1 MADIDLTTGSITIGD
16 ATFSKTAPIGA
27 GTGNYDPFLTTHDGN
42 ANGQTND
49 GVAEGFNHDQKSILD
64 TDDARTLSLKLSDMS
79 VKLIDGVAY
88 YEFRVDLNENNSAA
102 GKLVS
107 LNEFKLYTSASPAT
121 LADFNNTTDES
132 GAGFTKVYD
141 LDAGGDKTLILKDD
155 NSGSGTDDY
164 SVLIKA
170 SAFGNVD
177 PAQTYV
183 TLYVN
188 MGSQSAP
195 EDGGFE
201 EWTTGGVA
209 DSNIDTSAPTQTVTI
224 SSITDDVA
232 PTTGTVADGGTTNDT
247 APALAGTLSA
257 VLLAN
262 EVLSIFRDGV
272 KIGEADVAG
281 TNWTFDDAGPLVD
294 GTSYTYTAR
303 VENAANYLGPAS
315 NAYDITIDTTAPA
328 AAVAITAITDDTGTP
343 GDFVTSDTTLTVSGT
358 HGALGAD
365 EKVQV
370 SSDGGLTWSDVTTS
384 DATTW
389 SFTDPTPHASSFTY
403 QARVIDAAANV
414 GATDSQ
420 AVTIDTTAP
429 TTATAHDDAFFTTEN
444 TVATGNV
451 FADNGFG
458 ADSEPE
464 GTYSVTAMSAGTLGT
479 QLALPSGALLTLDAD
494 GTFSYDPNHRFDY
507 LPTPGSGAS
516 DLTVTDTFTYTS
528 TDGHTATV
536 TVTVSGVDSNDIL
549 LDSAGT
555 DTLAGGIGNDVY
567 LVTNTADVVI
577 EAAGAGFDWVAATVD
592 YTLPASN
599 TVEVLNML
607 GTGLTGTGSEG
618 AETLIS
624 SFGANTLI
632 GLGGD
637 DVYYVQNTGDVVIEA
652 PNGGFDWVTASV
664 NYTLPAAN
672 TVEMLNMIGSGLT
685 GTGSDGAETFIS
697 SGGPNTLIGLG
708 GNDTYYVNIP
718 ADVVIEAAN
727 GGYDTVAARV
737 DYTLP
742 TNVEALYMVGSG
754 LTGTGSDNADSLL
767 SSGGPNTLIGLG
779 GDDVYYVNN
788 AADVVTEAANGGYDT
803 VMASVSYTL
812 PANVEALYV
821 NGSGLT
827 GTGSSG
833 ADTLVSLG
841 ANTLIGGD
849 GDDTFVLF
857 AGSANGATVGD
868 FNRNPVDGWDFLM
881 LSGFGT
887 EEQGA
892 TISQIGSTDQWQ
904 IHSGLDGHIETI
916 TLSNHA
922 TPHAGDFGFV

>member
-1 MADIDLTTGSITIGD
+1 MDDIDLTTGSITIGD
-16 ATFSKTAPIGA
+16 ATFSKTTPVGA
-27 GTGNYDPFLTTHDGN
+27 GTGIYDPFLTTHDGN

-49 GVAEGFNHDQKSILD
+49 GVAEGFNHDQTPILD
-64 TDDARTLSLKLSDMS
+64 TDATRTYSLKLSDMPIE
-79 VKLIDGVAY
+79 LINGVAY

-121 LADFNNTTDES
+121 LADFDNTTDEL

-141 LDAGGDKTLILKDD
+141 LDAEGDKTLILKDD

-170 SAFGNVD
+170 SAFGNAD

-183 TLYVN
+183 TLYTN

-209 DSNIDTSAPTQTVTI
+209 DSPTQTVTI

-247 APALAGTLSA
+247 APELAGTLSA
-257 VLLAN
+257 GLLAN

-281 TNWTFDDAGPLVD
+281 TNWTFSDGGPLVD

-328 AAVAITAITDDTGTP
+328 AVAITAIADDTGTA
-343 GDFVTSDTTLTVSGT
+343 GDFITSDTTLTVSGT
-358 HGALGAD
+358 HGALGAG

-370 SSDGGLTWSDVTTS
+370 SSDDGLTWSDVTTS

-403 QARVIDAAANV
+403 LARVIDAAANV

-429 TTATAHDDAFFTTEN
+429 AAAVAYDDAFFTTEN
-444 TVATGNV
+444 TVITAGNV

-458 ADSEPE
+458 ADSDPD
-464 GTYSVTAMSAGTLGT
+464 GMYSVTAMSGGTLGT
-479 QLALPSGALLTLDAD
+479 QLTLPSGALLTLNAD

-516 DLTVTDTFTYTS
+516 NLSVTDTITYT
-528 TDGHTATV
+528 TTGGDTATV

-549 LDSAGT
+549 LDSAGI
-555 DTLAGGIGNDVY
+555 DTLAGGIGNDLY

-577 EAAGAGFDWVAATVD
+577 EAAGAGVDWVAASIDVD
-592 YTLPASN
+592 YTLPA
-599 TVEVLNML
+599 
-607 GTGLTGTGSEG
+607 
-618 AETLIS
+618 
-624 SFGANTLI
+624 
-632 GLGGD
+632 
-637 DVYYVQNTGDVVIEA
+637 
-652 PNGGFDWVTASV
+652 
-664 NYTLPAAN
+664 
-672 TVEMLNMIGSGLT
+672 
-685 GTGSDGAETFIS
+685 
-697 SGGPNTLIGLG
+697 
-708 GNDTYYVNIP
+708 
-718 ADVVIEAAN
+718 
-727 GGYDTVAARV
+727 
-737 DYTLP
+737 
-742 TNVEALYMVGSG
+742 NVEALYMVGSG
-754 LTGTGSDNADSLL
+754 LTGTGSGNADSLL

-779 GDDVYYVNN
+779 GDDLYYVNN
-788 AADVVTEAANGGYDT
+788 AADVVIEAANGGYDT
-803 VMASVSYTL
+803 VMATVSYTL

-833 ADTLVSLG
+833 VDTLITLG
-841 ANTLIGGD
+841 ANTLVGGD
-849 GDDTFVLF
+849 GNDTFVLL
-857 AGSANGATVGD
+857 AGSANGATVAD
-868 FNRNPVDGWDFLM
+868 FNRNQVDGWDFLI

-892 TISQIGSTDQWQ
+892 TISRIGSTDQWQ

-916 TLSNHA
+916 TFSNHA
-922 TPHAGDFGFV
+922 ALHAGDFAFV

>member
-1 MADIDLTTGSITIGD
+1 MDDIDLTTGSITIGD
-16 ATFSKTAPIGA
+16 ATFSKTTPVGA
-27 GTGNYDPFLTTHDGN
+27 GTGIYDPFLTTHDGN

-49 GVAEGFNHDQKSILD
+49 GVAEGFNHDQTPILD
-64 TDDARTLSLKLSDMS
+64 TDATRTYSLKLSDMPIE
-79 VKLIDGVAY
+79 LINGVAY

-121 LADFNNTTDES
+121 LADFDNTTDEL

-141 LDAGGDKTLILKDD
+141 LDAEGDKTLILKDD

-170 SAFGNVD
+170 SAFGNAD

-183 TLYVN
+183 TLYTN

-209 DSNIDTSAPTQTVTI
+209 DSPTQTVTI

-247 APALAGTLSA
+247 APELAGTLSA
-257 VLLAN
+257 GLLAN

-281 TNWTFDDAGPLVD
+281 TNWTFSDGGPLVD

-315 NAYDITIDTTAPA
+315 NAYDITIDTSNPT
-328 AAVAITAITDDTGTP
+328 AAVAITAIADDTGTP
-343 GDFVTSDTTLTVSGT
+343 GDFITSDTTLTVSGT
-358 HGALGAD
+358 HGALGAG

-370 SSDGGLTWSDVTTS
+370 SSDDGLTWSDVTTS

-403 QARVIDAAANV
+403 LARVIDAAANV
-414 GATDSQ
+414 GTTDSQ

-429 TTATAHDDAFFTTEN
+429 AAAVAYDDAFFTTEN
-444 TVATGNV
+444 TVITAGNV

-458 ADSEPE
+458 ADSDPD
-464 GTYSVTAMSAGTLGT
+464 GMYSVTAMSGGTLGT
-479 QLALPSGALLTLDAD
+479 QLTLPSGALLTLNAD

-516 DLTVTDTFTYTS
+516 NLTVTDTITYT
-528 TDGHTATV
+528 TTGGDTATV

-549 LDSAGT
+549 LDSAGI
-555 DTLAGGIGNDVY
+555 DTLAGGIGNDLY

-577 EAAGAGFDWVAATVD
+577 EAAGAGVDWVAASID

-607 GTGLTGTGSEG
+607 GPGLTGTGSEG
-618 AETLIS
+618 SETLIS

-637 DVYYVQNTGDVVIEA
+637 DVYYVRDTGDVVIEA
-652 PNGGFDWVTASV
+652 PNGG
-664 NYTLPAAN
+664 
-672 TVEMLNMIGSGLT
+672 
-685 GTGSDGAETFIS
+685 
-697 SGGPNTLIGLG
+697 
-708 GNDTYYVNIP
+708 
-718 ADVVIEAAN
+718 
-727 GGYDTVAARV
+727 YDILAARV

-742 TNVEALYMVGSG
+742 ANVEALYMVGSG
-754 LTGTGSDNADSLL
+754 LTGTGSGNADSLL

-779 GDDVYYVNN
+779 GDDLYYVNN
-788 AADVVTEAANGGYDT
+788 AADVVIEAANGGYDT
-803 VMASVSYTL
+803 VMATVSYTL

-833 ADTLVSLG
+833 VDTLITLG
-841 ANTLIGGD
+841 ANTLVGGD
-849 GDDTFVLF
+849 GNDTFVLL
-857 AGSANGATVGD
+857 AGSANGATVAD
-868 FNRNPVDGWDFLM
+868 FNRNQVDGWDFLI

-892 TISQIGSTDQWQ
+892 TISRIGSTDQWQ

-916 TLSNHA
+916 TFSNHA
-922 TPHAGDFGFV
+922 ALHAGDFAFV

>member
-1 MADIDLTTGSITIGD
+1 VID
-16 ATFSKTAPIGA
+16 A
-27 GTGNYDPFLTTHDGN
+27 
-42 ANGQTND
+42 
-49 GVAEGFNHDQKSILD
+49 
-64 TDDARTLSLKLSDMS
+64 
-79 VKLIDGVAY
+79 
-88 YEFRVDLNENNSAA
+88 
-102 GKLVS
+102 
-107 LNEFKLYTSASPAT
+107 
-121 LADFNNTTDES
+121 
-132 GAGFTKVYD
+132 
-141 LDAGGDKTLILKDD
+141 
-155 NSGSGTDDY
+155 
-164 SVLIKA
+164 
-170 SAFGNVD
+170 
-177 PAQTYV
+177 
-183 TLYVN
+183 
-188 MGSQSAP
+188 
-195 EDGGFE
+195 
-201 EWTTGGVA
+201 
-209 DSNIDTSAPTQTVTI
+209 
-224 SSITDDVA
+224 
-232 PTTGTVADGGTTNDT
+232 
-247 APALAGTLSA
+247 
-257 VLLAN
+257 
-262 EVLSIFRDGV
+262 
-272 KIGEADVAG
+272 
-281 TNWTFDDAGPLVD
+281 
-294 GTSYTYTAR
+294 
-303 VENAANYLGPAS
+303 AANVGATDS
-315 NAYDITIDTTAPA
+315 QAITIDTTAP

-343 GDFVTSDTTLTVSGT
+343 GDFITSDTTLTVSGTHGALGAGEKVQVSSDGGLTWSDVTTSDATTWSFTDPTPHAASFTYQARVIDAAANVGATDSQAITIDTTAPAAAVAITTIANDTGTPGDFITSDTTLMVSGT

-549 LDSAGT
+549 LDSAGI

-857 AGSANGATVGD
+857 AGSANGATVAD